1 MWEIFWLVEI
11 DPQSFAKEASELPKT
26 NPVQLDYSYKNMHTQ
41 ICIYIYIYKKNL
53 KLDDCR
59 RILLVFFLFFVGL
72 LLSWVYIISIKW
84 FRYLSKIQAYYKQCW
99 FMRRLFCYCS
109 VYYIWQKNSQNKK
122 KNFQSI
128 LKLEALLLL
137 NYNMWAFLLSA
148 NKY

>member
-1 MWEIFWLVEI
+1 MCKWYVRNILIGRNW
-11 DPQSFAKEASELPKT
+11 SAELCKRSKRTPKDESRPIRLQLQKYAYT
-26 NPVQLDYSYKNMHTQ
+26 NMY
-41 ICIYIYIYKKNL
+41 IYIYIQKNL

-122 KNFQSI
+122 KTF
-128 LKLEALLLL
+128 KAYL
-137 NYNMWAFLLSA
+137 N
-148 NKY
+148 